1 MHCVDE
7 NGMDP
12 DQLASNVK
20 VWIKGYVHSTF
31 KKKNPMFRLP
41 DSKSISW

>member
-20 VWIKGYVHSTF
+20 VLEKGMCIVRLGKNNPYV
-31 KKKNPMFRLP
+31 
-41 DSKSISW
+41 